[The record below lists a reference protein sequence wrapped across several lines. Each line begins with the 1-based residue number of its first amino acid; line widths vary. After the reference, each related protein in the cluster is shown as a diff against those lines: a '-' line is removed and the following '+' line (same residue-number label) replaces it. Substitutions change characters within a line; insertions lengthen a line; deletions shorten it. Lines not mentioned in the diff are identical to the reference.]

1 MRATDGAAH
10 VAWRSNVEEGARR
23 GAWAEAPPK
32 CSAAAAP
39 LSRPRTST
47 TFNEIR
53 THCEAYCSTR
63 VRTLS
68 TLLIFTYTST
78 RTRCDSHSTR
88 NPHLHRGLTTFE
100 RLKKI
105 GSKAAAIR
113 HTIVHS
119 LRAGI
124 PVPAALIKSFKVK
137 VEPGHLVIVN
147 PVDVARTQT
156 LPLCLLLLL
165 YLYQSALDIRTE
177 CNDHLLTFPFMAR
190 GGCRRDAHRS
200 HLFSLHYFI
209 VLSRQN
215 QTYCNC
221 LSHNILVV

>member
-1 MRATDGAAH
+1 MVVCSRRRDHASDGQSSA
-10 VAWRSNVEEGARR
+10 RRMLGPKVEEGARR

-68 TLLIFTYTST
+68 TLIFTYTST

-124 PVPAALIKSFKVK
+124 PVPAALIKSSKVK

-156 LPLCLLLLL
+156 LPL
-165 YLYQSALDIRTE
+165 SPVVVALPLPKCIR
-177 CNDHLLTFPFMAR
+177 
-190 GGCRRDAHRS
+190 
-200 HLFSLHYFI
+200 
-209 VLSRQN
+209 
-215 QTYCNC
+215 
-221 LSHNILVV
+221 

>member
-1 MRATDGAAH
+1 MRAQGATKSA
-10 VAWRSNVEEGARR
+10 
-23 GAWAEAPPK
+23 

-68 TLLIFTYTST
+68 TLIFTYTST

-124 PVPAALIKSFKVK
+124 PVPTALIKSFKVK

-165 YLYQSALDIRTE
+165 YLYQSALDKFALNAMIISSPSRSWRE
-177 CNDHLLTFPFMAR
+177 EVVVVMLIDLT
-190 GGCRRDAHRS
+190 S
-200 HLFSLHYFI
+200 LFSLLHST
-209 VLSRQN
+209 LSSN

-221 LSHNILVV
+221 VSHNILVV

>member
-1 MRATDGAAH
+1 MQQAARPCERRTEQRASHGWIRMWKKVPDAA
-10 VAWRSNVEEGARR
+10 RGRR
-23 GAWAEAPPK
+23 RHQK

-68 TLLIFTYTST
+68 TLIFTYTST
-78 RTRCDSHSTR
+78 RTRYDSHSTT

-156 LPLCLLLLL
+156 LPLSCCCFTLPKC
-165 YLYQSALDIRTE
+165 IRY
-177 CNDHLLTFPFMAR
+177 
-190 GGCRRDAHRS
+190 S
-200 HLFSLHYFI
+200 H
-209 VLSRQN
+209 
-215 QTYCNC
+215 
-221 LSHNILVV
+221 